1 MPPPEVL
8 AQMQPAEQAP
18 PGMGGALA
26 PPQAG
31 PPGDPDMLMIEGLMS
46 DIARDVPAL
55 APDVDLLLTKLKAS
69 MPANLP
75 APPGPQGELPPEPVG
90 LPSPEAGGLTGEA
103 PPGPSP
109 VPFGADQRPGPG
121 ALPGPQSAAPEGPGG
136 PLGMG
141 SAVMGPEQVPNASPQ
156 PAGGVLQKAVQLEL
170 KLTRLVGK
178 NPDIAPDIQYF
189 IVRLRE
195 QVPKVHESAIP
206 RRIPVADRPTERSTG
221 LAVAV

>member
-1 MPPPEVL
+1 MGGVL
-8 AQMQPAEQAP
+8 APQQA
-18 PGMGGALA
+18 G
-26 PPQAG
+26 G

-46 DIARDVPAL
+46 DLARDVPAL
-55 APDVDLLLTKLKAS
+55 APDVDLLLTKLKS
-69 MPANLP
+69 TMPANLP
-75 APPGPQGELPPEPVG
+75 APPGPQAALPPDPVG

-121 ALPGPQSAAPEGPGG
+121 ALPGPQSAAPLGGPGPGG

-170 KLTRLVGK
+170 KLFRLAGK

-189 IVRLRE
+189 VVRMRE

>member
-8 AQMQPAEQAP
+8 AQMQPEQAP

-26 PPQAG
+26 PPQGG

-46 DIARDVPAL
+46 DLARDVPAL
-55 APDVDLLLTKLKAS
+55 APDVDLLLTKLKS
-69 MPANLP
+69 TMPANLP
-75 APPGPQGELPPEPVG
+75 APPGG
-90 LPSPEAGGLTGEA
+90 
-103 PPGPSP
+103 SP

-121 ALPGPQSAAPEGPGG
+121 ALPGPQSALPPDPVGLPSPEAGGLTGEGSAAPLGPDPGG
-136 PLGMG
+136 PGMG

-170 KLTRLVGK
+170 KLFRLAGK

-189 IVRLRE
+189 VVRMRE

-206 RRIPVADRPTERSTG
+206 RRIPVADRPDERSTG